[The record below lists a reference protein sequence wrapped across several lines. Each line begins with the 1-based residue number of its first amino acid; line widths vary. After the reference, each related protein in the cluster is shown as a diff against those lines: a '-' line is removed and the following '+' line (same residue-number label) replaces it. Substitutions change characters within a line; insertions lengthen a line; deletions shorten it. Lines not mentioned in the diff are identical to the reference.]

1 MNTALGKY
9 LPRNTPIH
17 RMDARIKI
25 LALIVFLVAIFLS
38 YGSDRQNYIMYGIF
52 FLLFLIMM
60 GVGKV
65 PFLQV
70 FRSLKAM
77 WMMMIVLLII
87 NVLVTRTGGVAFTIG
102 SFNVYWDGLIRWGY
116 VIVRLLLM
124 IMITTTLTA
133 TTKPMEMTYALE
145 WLLAPLNLIKIPVHM
160 IAMTLS
166 LALRFIPTLSEEAEQ
181 IIRAQASRG
190 VDFHEGKLKEKMK
203 AIISLIIP
211 LFVSSL
217 MRSGELA
224 DALEAR
230 GYDPLAK
237 RTRYRKRKWDAADTI
252 DVLCLAVFLT
262 AMILEAVYKVDFI
275 DFFSGVFH
283 A

>member
-87 NVLVTRTGGVAFTIG
+87 NVLGTRTGGVAFAIG

-116 VIVRLLLM
+116 VIIRLLLM

-252 DVLCLAVFLT
+252 DVLCLALFLT
-262 AMILEAVYKVDFI
+262 AMILEAVYKADFI